1 MRHLL
6 SVSNILKRIVTAIG
20 NVAAWSAVLLMAV
33 ILFDVVSRRFF
44 SVGSSE
50 LQELEWHLHTVLF
63 MFCLGLGYVR
73 NAHVRI
79 DMLWEN
85 LGPRTKCWIEIIG
98 ILTFMMPFCLVV
110 IYYGGELTHRSF
122 IKGEVSSSTT
132 GLPYRWLIKS
142 AIPIGMSVLLMAG
155 VAVLLEKIHTLWTFA
170 QGDDDGAGSGPDL
183 AET

>member
-85 LGPRTKCWIEIIG
+85 LGQ
-98 ILTFMMPFCLVV
+98 
-110 IYYGGELTHRSF
+110 
-122 IKGEVSSSTT
+122 
-132 GLPYRWLIKS
+132 PYRWLIKS

>member
-1 MRHLL
+1 MHHLL
-6 SVSNILKRIVTAIG
+6 TVSNILSRIVTAIG

-79 DMLWEN
+79 DMVWEN

-122 IKGEVSSSTT
+122 IRGEVSSSTT

-142 AIPIGMSVLLMAG
+142 AIPLGMSVLLMAG
-155 VAVLLEKIHTLWTFA
+155 IAVLLEKVHALWAFS
-170 QGDDDGAGSGPDL
+170 QGADDTPGPT